1 MPAFSTFGRM
11 AFHHKLPSAL
21 LVATLLS
28 GCQAIGVTTAVG
40 PTRKEVIASAGNAS
54 IPGLQVIPV
63 TTQSATLLGSVE
75 PQQRFSDV
83 FGDARPIGTVVGV
96 GDVVEVTIWEAP
108 PAVLFGGAP
117 VSTRIGNE
125 VQGSRPG
132 SLPEL
137 MVGPNGTIS
146 VPFAGQVPA
155 AGRTL
160 EQIQQTI
167 VARLRGKANA
177 PQAIVRI
184 TRNATANVS
193 VVGEVAQSG
202 RVPLTPKGERLLD
215 VIAAAGGTRQ
225 PLERITVQLARDDR
239 VVTMPLQAVV
249 QDSRQN
255 IILQRDDVLTLLF
268 QPYSFTVLGAAG
280 KNEEVRFEQTGLTLS
295 QALGR
300 TAGLQDQRADSR
312 GVFIFRYE
320 PVDRIRGLTASPL
333 PAQGRVPVI
342 YNVDL
347 KNPATYFAAQR
358 FAMKDGDVIYVANS
372 PAAEFQR
379 FVNIVASTVLPG
391 ISVLNTVRAP

>member
-1 MPAFSTFGRM
+1 M
-11 AFHHKLPSAL
+11 
-21 LVATLLS
+21 TLLS
-28 GCQAIGVTTAVG
+28 GCQSLGISTAVG
-40 PTRKEVIASAGNAS
+40 PTRREVLASS
-54 IPGLQVIPV
+54 RDLTIPGLQIIPV
-63 TTQSATLLGSVE
+63 TTASAAQLSSVE
-75 PQQRFSDV
+75 PQQRFSDI
-83 FGDARPIGTVVGV
+83 FGNARPIGTIVGV

-117 VSTRIGNE
+117 VSTRIGND

-132 SLPEL
+132 TLPEL

-146 VPFAGQVPA
+146 VPFAGEVPA
-155 AGRTL
+155 AGRSL
-160 EQIQQTI
+160 EQIQRTI
-167 VARLRGKANA
+167 VARLHGKANA

-225 PLERITVQLARDDR
+225 PIERITVQLARDDR
-239 VVTMPLQAVV
+239 TATMPLQAVV

-255 IILQRDDVLTLLF
+255 IILQKDDVLTLLY

-280 KNEEVRFEQTGLTLS
+280 KNEEIRFEQTGLTLS

-312 GVFIFRYE
+312 GVFIFRFE
-320 PVDRIRGLTASPL
+320 PVERLRGLTTSAL
-333 PAQGRVPVI
+333 PATGRVPVI
-342 YNVDL
+342 YRVDL
-347 KNPATYFAAQR
+347 KNPETYFAAQR
-358 FAMKDGDVIYVANS
+358 FAMKDGDVMYVANS

-379 FVNIVASTVLPG
+379 FVNTIASTVLPG
-391 ISVLNTVRAP
+391 VSVLNTVRAN

>member
-1 MPAFSTFGRM
+1 
-11 AFHHKLPSAL
+11 
-21 LVATLLS
+21 
-28 GCQAIGVTTAVG
+28 
-40 PTRKEVIASAGNAS
+40 
-54 IPGLQVIPV
+54 
-63 TTQSATLLGSVE
+63 
-75 PQQRFSDV
+75 
-83 FGDARPIGTVVGV
+83 VVGV
-96 GDVVEVTIWEAP
+96 GDVVELTIWEAP

-132 SLPEL
+132 TLPEL
-137 MVGPNGTIS
+137 LVGPNGTIS

-160 EQIQQTI
+160 EQIQRTI

-177 PQAIVRI
+177 PQAIVRV

-193 VVGEVAQSG
+193 VVGEVATAG

-225 PLERITVQLARDDR
+225 PLERITVQVSRDNR
-239 VVTMPLQAVV
+239 VATMPLQAVV

-255 IILQRDDVLTLLF
+255 IVLQRDDVLTLLY

-312 GVFIFRYE
+312 GVFIFRFE
-320 PVDRIRGLTASPL
+320 PVERIRGLTASPL
-333 PAQGRVPVI
+333 PPEGRVPVI
-342 YNVDL
+342 YRVDL
-347 KNPATYFAAQR
+347 KNPETYFAAQR
-358 FAMKDGDVIYVANS
+358 FAMKDGDIIYVANS

-379 FVNIVASTVLPG
+379 FVNVVASTVLPG